1 MKLYLKNG
9 TVVNPAQELNK
20 KLNLLIEKGT
30 IRDISEKELDD
41 SGCEVVDCTGMYIL
55 PGLMDMH
62 IHLREPGREDEET
75 IETGCL
81 AAAQGGFTA
90 VACMPNTEPAADS
103 AEVVEY
109 IKKRA
114 EHLPVD
120 VYPIAA
126 ATTERKGEL
135 IAPIGELVEAG
146 AVAFSDDGVAIKTAK
161 ILRRVMEYA
170 KMYDK
175 PVIEHCEDETLAG
188 GAMNESEVSTELGLP
203 GIPGIAEELTVVRD
217 IMMAEMTGARVHI
230 AHISTAKAVQL
241 VREGKAKGIKVT
253 AEVSPHHFTLTDESV
268 KTYDTNMKMNPPL
281 RSVADVEAMITGLQD
296 GTLDCIATDHAPH
309 APEEKEMEFEYAPN
323 GILGLETAVGL
334 VFTRLVHTGILN
346 ISQVAEKMAI
356 NPRKILNLP
365 LPEIK
370 AGAEANLTLID
381 PEKEWEVDITKLK
394 SKSKNSP
401 FHGYKLK
408 GKAAGIINKKRFIP
422 AD

>member
-1 MKLYLKNG
+1 MKLYLKDA
-9 TVVNPAQELNK
+9 TIVNPAQ
-20 KLNLLIEKGT
+20 KLNDTGSLYIEDGIIKSFKPLKDVPKDVTVIDCKG
-30 IRDISEKELDD
+30 K
-41 SGCEVVDCTGMYIL
+41 YIL

-62 IHLREPGREDEET
+62 VHLREPGREDEET
-75 IETGCL
+75 IATGSM
-81 AAAQGGFTA
+81 AAAHGGFTA
-90 VACMPNTEPAADS
+90 IACMPNTEPAVDS

-109 IKKRA
+109 IKKKA

-126 ATTERKGEL
+126 ATSERKGEL

-170 KMYDK
+170 GMYDK

-203 GIPGIAEELTVVRD
+203 GIHGIAEELTVVRD
-217 IMMAEMTGARVHI
+217 IMMSELTGARVHI

-253 AEVSPHHFTLTDESV
+253 AEVSPHHFTLTEDMV

-281 RSVADVEAMITGLQD
+281 RTAEDVEAMIRGLQD

-334 VFTRLVHTGILN
+334 VFTRLFHTGILD
-346 ISQVAEKMAI
+346 IESIAEKMSV
-356 NPRKILNLP
+356 NPRRILNLP
-365 LPEIK
+365 LPEIAEGK
-370 AGAEANLTLID
+370 EANLTIID
-381 PEKEWEVDITKLK
+381 PGLEWEVDITKFK

-401 FHGYKLK
+401 FNGYKLK
-408 GKAAGIINKKRFIP
+408 GKALGIINKKQFVP
-422 AD
+422 AG